1 MKFILWAVACAS
13 LAGCAVPTMTEM
25 RQKEPRQVMH
35 STKTDKVL
43 ADCVQKK
50 WQELPVFEG
59 KKGAT
64 QEPGSHGGYTV
75 ASVGE
80 AYFADIQSEGAGT
93 VAKYYSA
100 TYLWISKKHE
110 EAVQEC
116 L

>member
-1 MKFILWAVACAS
+1 MKFIVWAVALAS
-13 LAGCAVPTMTEM
+13 LAGCAVPTMNEM
-25 RQKEPRQVMH
+25 REKEPHEVTH
-35 STKTDKVL
+35 SKKPPKVI

-59 KKGAT
+59 KSGAT
-64 QEPGSHGGYTV
+64 QEPRSHGGYTI

-80 AYFADIQSEGAGT
+80 AYFVDIQPEAAGS

-100 TYLWISKKHE
+100 TYLWISKRHQA
-110 EAVQEC
+110 AVQEC